1 MVHRTGRSLILT
13 LVLCLA
19 LTPLTLPV
27 QSNHP
32 ATVSTVQAQEPAIPL
47 TQSTTQLPPIGEAE
61 PNDSIDSNSNLI
73 GPADPTAVVSWQQ
86 TITGTI
92 SSPDDLDWYE
102 LEITEPGSE
111 VIITLSNLPAD
122 YDLVLATL
130 SAITLEGEEGLQ
142 DIFLVEGVGR
152 RAKGA
157 GRRAK
162 GAGRTGAKGG
172 GVSSVGA

>member
-47 TQSTTQLPPIGEAE
+47 AQSTTQLPPIGEAE
-61 PNDSIDSNSNLI
+61 PNDAIDSNSNLI

-92 SSPDDLDWYE
+92 GSPDDLDWYE

-130 SAITLEGEEGLQ
+130 SATNLEGEEELFN
-142 DIFLVEGVGR
+142 IFNVEGAGS
-152 RAKGA
+152 RARGA
-157 GRRAK
+157 GSRAR
-162 GAGRTGAKGG
+162 GAGSRARGAG
-172 GVSSVGA
+172 SRARGAG